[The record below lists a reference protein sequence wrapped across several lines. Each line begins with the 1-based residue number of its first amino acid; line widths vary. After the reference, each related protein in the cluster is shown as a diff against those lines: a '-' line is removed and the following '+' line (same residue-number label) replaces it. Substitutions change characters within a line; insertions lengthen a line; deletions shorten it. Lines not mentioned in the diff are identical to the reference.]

1 MKLYDLLIEIEDLGE
16 ARDVRR
22 WLQELVK
29 YYKMYHRPAK
39 GFKDEDI
46 ILALGGKKRVLLL
59 YRRGMKARK
68 ASMFLAKNAN
78 RRGKDVAL
86 TRGKM

>member
-1 MKLYDLLIEIEDLGE
+1 MADEGVRGLEEPREMKLYDIIKEFEDLDE
-16 ARDVRR
+16 AGDVRR

-46 ILALGGKKRVLLL
+46 ILALGGKIECYPYIEEEWRLEKHLC
-59 YRRGMKARK
+59 
-68 ASMFLAKNAN
+68 F
-78 RRGKDVAL
+78 
-86 TRGKM
+86 